1 MTVIEKLKE
10 LSVWPI
16 FAATISFLVIFLV
29 GLSIFL
35 SNKWSILP
43 IIAAV
48 LFLFILGM
56 NPIGRYFRL
65 LVSVVASWSLVAG
78 GSSIDFGIDLKAY
91 GFAWLKTN
99 DIPAYAHFAFL
110 GLVIVFVIADVVSR
124 PPSSSRQSH
133 ITENR
138 LKKHK
143 LNLLFFSYLF
153 TFSGVTAATVIL
165 NGKAE
170 IWNPLSGEPIYH
182 QEVSIDRVA
191 DFRQSGCSES
201 GERKDYAIFKDTV
214 TLTNSDK
221 IYFAF
226 TMVDYA
232 QYVDVYDLSID
243 ENEPITPTTKTMIYG
258 KPHYTYPISVNSSKQ
273 AKVKYVW
280 KSSHYDP
287 LDPNHG
293 MLGIGSKSYLKAA
306 SAQILLPDGKRPT
319 SVDEPFG
326 SNYQG
331 SCKST
336 NDGGFVCTDLK
347 NPDVVLFSF
356 GWEIWATCQGS

>member
-1 MTVIEKLKE
+1 MTVLERLKE

-16 FAATISFLVIFLV
+16 FAATISFVVIFLV

-65 LVSVVASWSLVAG
+65 LVSVVASWGLVAG

-91 GFAWLKTN
+91 GLAWLKTN

-110 GLVIVFVIADVVSR
+110 GLVIVFVIADVISR
-124 PPSSSRQSH
+124 PPPSSRQPH

-143 LNLLFFSYLF
+143 LNLLFTAYLF
-153 TFSGVTAATVIL
+153 TFSSVTAAAVVL

-170 IWNPLSGEPIYH
+170 IWNPLQGESIYH

-191 DFRQSGCSES
+191 DFRQSGCTEN
-201 GERKDYAIFKDTV
+201 GERKDYAIFRDTV
-214 TLTNSDK
+214 TLSSPAEL
-221 IYFAF
+221 YFAF
-226 TMVDYA
+226 AIVDYA
-232 QYVDVYDLSID
+232 QYVDVYDLSVD
-243 ENEPITPTTKTMIYG
+243 EGNPIFPTKKTMIYG
-258 KPHYTYPISVNSSKQ
+258 KPHFTYPISVNSSNQ

-280 KSSHYDP
+280 KDSHYDP
-287 LDPNHG
+287 FRPNHG

-306 SAQILLPDGKRPT
+306 SAQILLPHGRSPT
-319 SVDEPFG
+319 PVDEPFG
-326 SNYQG
+326 LDYQ
-331 SCKST
+331 STCKST
-336 NDGGFVCTDLK
+336 DDGGFVCTDLK

-356 GWEIWATCQGS
+356 GWKIWANCQGS